1 MEEQPFVSIIV
12 PVYNGE
18 VTIEACIRSLLD
30 LHYPGERYE
39 ILVVDNNSTDNTAA
53 IIKKHPVRYLVEG
66 EIQSSY
72 AARNRGIR
80 EARGEIL
87 AFTDADA
94 FVDKDWLT
102 KGLKCLKIRD
112 AHMVAGHV
120 EVVTSE
126 PPNLYEKCDR
136 YMFLHQ
142 ERSVRLGFGGTSNLQ
157 VKREVFEDIGL
168 LDGRL
173 ISGGDYEFGRRATR
187 RGYRVV
193 HCAEA
198 RVYHPARATLNAL
211 LEKSRR
217 IGHGRAQVVAYG
229 KEPTPYHWLLR
240 SALPPLLSL
249 ARGFDLSPR
258 PSIQQQVALFL
269 LVYCNKL
276 FALLGYVSRSLA
288 RGEGREW

>member
-18 VTIEACIRSLLD
+18 VTIEACIRSLLE
-30 LHYPGERYE
+30 LHYPEKRYE
-39 ILVVDNNSTDNTAA
+39 VLIIDNNSTDNTAT
-53 IIKKHPVRYLVEG
+53 IVKKYPVRYLVED

-72 AARNRGIR
+72 AARNRGIQ
-80 EARGEIL
+80 EATGEL
-87 AFTDADA
+87 VAFTDADT
-94 FVDKDWLT
+94 FVDRDWLT
-102 KGLKCLKIRD
+102 EGLKCLNDKD

-142 ERSVRLGFGGTSNLQ
+142 ERSVRLGFGGTSNLL
-157 VKREVFEDIGL
+157 VRREVLEDIGL
-168 LDGRL
+168 FDGRL
-173 ISGGDYEFGRRATR
+173 ISAGDYEFGRRATR
-187 RGYRVV
+187 RGHRVV
-193 HCAEA
+193 HCAKA
-198 RVYHPARATLNAL
+198 RVHHPARATLNAL

-229 KEPTPYHWLLR
+229 REPTPYHWLLR

-258 PSIQQQVALFL
+258 PSIQQQIALFL

-276 FALLGYVSRSLA
+276 SALLGYVSRSLA
-288 RGEGREW
+288 SGEGRE